1 MENFAK
7 INLYYDFYGALLT
20 ARQQQLI
27 ELYYGE
33 NWSLAEIGQEMQ
45 ISRQAVY
52 DTLKRAVQTL
62 QKYESKLGLVA
73 KTQQQQAL
81 LKQALALLNDNCQEA
96 SSLIWQVLESD

>member
-20 ARQQQLI
+20 KRQQQLL

-33 NWSLAEIGQEMQ
+33 NWSLSEISQEMQ

-52 DTLKRAVQTL
+52 DTLKRTVQAL
-62 QKYESKLGLVA
+62 QKYEAKLGLVVKA
-73 KTQQQQAL
+73 QQQQAL
-81 LKQALALLNDNCQEA
+81 LKKALDLLKDDYQEV
-96 SSLIWQVLESD
+96 STLIWQVLEND